1 MLMTPDPTNRF
12 GERRL
17 TDGGLRGKVR
27 IRQYER
33 SLEKPATKDENTA
46 QPNRYDVMRAPV
58 YEQRFAAPVRAG
70 AMDFK
75 NVPSKTFSQRDSHE

>member
-33 SLEKPATKDENTA
+33 SLEKPAAKDENTA
-46 QPNRYDVMRAPV
+46 QPNRYDVMRAPE
-58 YEQRFAAPVRAG
+58 YRPPAATG
-70 AMDFK
+70 AMRPGAEDFK
-75 NVPSKTFSQRDSHE
+75 HIASLGVRC

>member
-33 SLEKPATKDENTA
+33 SLEKPAAKDENIA
-46 QPNRYDVMRAPV
+46 QPNRYDVMRAPE
-58 YEQRFAAPVRAG
+58 YKPAAVTG
-70 AMDFK
+70 AMRPGAEDFK
-75 NVPSKTFSQRDSHE
+75 HIASLGLRC